1 MVDLKKEKEE
11 YEDKVRVIKRKVS
24 SFVKKRKE
32 TFSIA
37 EKNTRTTLITLEVK
51 SDRPRDL
58 VYKIRK
64 SLLGMQEAL
73 CEHDKKVEDEKSR
86 KELEKELEKEL
97 NTKEGKKKGRKKKDQ

>member
-24 SFVKKRKE
+24 VFVKKRKE

-37 EKNTRTTLITLEVK
+37 EKNTRTTLIALEVK

-73 CEHDKKVEDEKSR
+73 CEHDKKVEDEKLR
-86 KELEKELEKEL
+86 KEIEKEL
-97 NTKEGKKKGRKKKDQ
+97 NTKEGRKKGRKKKDQ

>member
-24 SFVKKRKE
+24 AFVKKRKE

-37 EKNTRTTLITLEVK
+37 EKNTRATLIALEVK

-64 SLLGMQEAL
+64 SLAGMQDTL
-73 CEHDKKVEDEKSR
+73 CEHDKKVEDEKLR
-86 KELEKELEKEL
+86 KEIEKEL
-97 NTKEGKKKGRKKKDQ
+97 NTKERRKKGRKKKD